1 MTHNFFDIILS
12 GTKTTLSVSLVSL
25 GVGLILGLLMAAGE
39 LKHSPLKIIF
49 YLWNLMIRGLPE
61 IFVIFVCYF
70 GITLLLTQLTGHYV
84 NINAFDSGVIALS
97 IIFAAYASQIFIAAY
112 HTLPK
117 GELLAADALALP
129 HWQIVWKIILPHV
142 WRHALPG
149 LFNLWLVLLKDS
161 SIVSLIGLKEIMNEA
176 HVAAS
181 ESFQPF
187 TYYLFAGLIYL
198 VLTTLSSLISKFIE
212 RRWLAGIHHA

>member
-1 MTHNFFDIILS
+1 MMHNFFAIILA
-12 GTKTTLSVSLVSL
+12 GTKITLSVSLSAL
-25 GVGLILGLLMAAGE
+25 GVGLILGLLLAAAE
-39 LKHSPLKIIF
+39 LKHWPLRMIV
-49 YLWNLMIRGLPE
+49 YLWNLLIRGLPE

-70 GITLLLTQLTGHYV
+70 GITLLLTKLSGHYV
-84 NINAFDSGVIALS
+84 NINAFTSGVIALS
-97 IIFAAYASQIFIAAY
+97 IIFAAYAAQIFIAAY

-117 GELLAADALALP
+117 GELLAAKSLALP
-129 HWQIVWKIILPHV
+129 YSSVITKIILPHL
-142 WRHALPG
+142 WRHSLPG

-161 SIVSLIGLKEIMNEA
+161 SIVSLIGLKEIMNAA

-198 VLTTLSSLISKFIE
+198 ALTTVSSLISQFIE
-212 RRWLAGIHHA
+212 RRYLPRMQHA